1 MFSRVIA
8 KTPTSIFLRV
18 RAMFR
23 VFAITLPKVVNFSL
37 KAKHL
42 VPNSRFVRSVLF
54 IFFLVA
60 FVLQAHPGLTQTGP
74 ERPVRAPEI
83 KQPRPDTLK
92 NSADTLKNT
101 VDTLKNVSDTLK
113 IKRKGDIETTINYKA
128 TDSIA
133 TSVDGQIV
141 KLYGAAKIIYG
152 KIELEADEITID
164 YKNHTMAATGRRDSL
179 GKRIGFPV
187 FKDGPQLYEMKD
199 ILYNFKTGRARISEV
214 VTEQSEG
221 YLHGEAVF
229 KNEKG
234 ELLSLRNSYTTCNL
248 EHPHFRIRATK
259 TKAIPDD
266 KIVSGPFYMEFN
278 EIPLP
283 IGFLFGMFPA
293 QRESKSGIIVP
304 SYGEERLRGFNL
316 RRGGY
321 YFDISEYF
329 KLALTGDIYS
339 KGGHAIYAQ
348 APYLKRYQYNG
359 NFNFS
364 YSKNNVNQNIE
375 DESERKDY
383 SLAWTHTPQSKG
395 NGRFSASVNM
405 ATATYNRNN
414 NLNYGYSNTLDATG
428 LSNISRKLSS
438 NISYNQRFANTPF
451 SMGLNISHNQ
461 DLETNRVDM
470 KLPNLTVNMQN
481 LYPFQRKDGTK
492 SILDNFS
499 IGYSMAASNSV
510 TNNLGTRTVEG
521 RVEQI
526 NVPFNLSNFRTLFE
540 NGKKG
545 VRHTIPIS
553 YSFKALRFFT
563 VSPTVSYEE
572 KWYFEKLDWRYNIVN
587 GSPVLVAA
595 DTLREFNRIS
605 NYSFSMGFNTRVYG
619 MYNFKKGSVKA
630 IRHVLNPSVSFN
642 YTPDFTKN
650 DNYFQAINQNGRII
664 YKSRHEGFVYGPSNT
679 GKSGAI
685 GFGLGNTVEMKVK
698 NEKDTVARKVSLLR
712 SLSINSSYNLVADSF
727 KLSNFA
733 LAANTDILNGMF
745 TINLSATLDPYTYRT
760 FRTEDNRTYERKID
774 AYAWRN
780 GTLGR
785 ITNASVAINTNLNPK
800 ARQNQQQTQDKIA
813 GSALPEQ
820 EKQFLLNDPNAYID
834 FDIPWS
840 LRINYSL
847 SYSRPIRTV
856 STLERFTINQTLQ
869 LSGDVSLS
877 QAWKINFNSGYDIKR
892 KAFTQTSISLTR
904 DLHCWTASLN
914 WIPFGYFTSY
924 NFTIRVKASVLQDL
938 KLERRKPFFDNL

>member
-1 MFSRVIA
+1 MF
-8 KTPTSIFLRV
+8 K
-18 RAMFR
+18 

-42 VPNSRFVRSVLF
+42 LPNSRFVRPVLF
-54 IFFLVA
+54 IFSLIVFNFLSLKV
-60 FVLQAHPGLTQTGP
+60 QAQG
-74 ERPVRAPEI
+74 RPTRQSPDQRNEPSRNMV
-83 KQPRPDTLK
+83 KSQPNNTLRTSTDTLKSKSDTLK
-92 NSADTLKNT
+92 NKA
-101 VDTLKNVSDTLK
+101 
-113 IKRKGDIETTINYKA
+113 KGDIETTINYKA
-128 TDSIA
+128 TDSIS

-141 KLYGAAKIIYG
+141 KLYGSAKIVYG

-164 YKNHTMAATGRRDSL
+164 YKNHTMAANGRRDSL
-179 GKRIGFPV
+179 GRRIGFPV

-199 ILYNFKTGRARISEV
+199 ILYNFETGRARITEV

-221 YLHGEAVF
+221 FLHGETVF

-339 KGGHAIYAQ
+339 KGGHALYVQ
-348 APYLKRYQYNG
+348 APYVKRYHYNG
-359 NFNFS
+359 NLNFS
-364 YSKNNVNQNIE
+364 YSKNTVNQNIE

-383 SLAWTHTPQSKG
+383 ALAWTHTPQSKG

-405 ATATYNRNN
+405 ATSTYNQNN
-414 NLNYGYSNTLDATG
+414 NLNYGYNMSLDNTG

-438 NISYNQRFANTPF
+438 NISYSQKFANTPF

-481 LYPFQRKDGTK
+481 LYPFQRKDGTT
-492 SILDNFS
+492 SVLDNFS
-499 IGYSMAASNSV
+499 IGYSMAGTNSV
-510 TNNLGTRTVEG
+510 TNNVGTRLVEG
-521 RVEQI
+521 KTEQVNI
-526 NVPFNLSNFRTLFE
+526 PFNLNNFGSLFE

-545 VRHTIPIS
+545 IRHAIPIG
-553 YSFKALRFFT
+553 YSFKALKFFT
-563 VSPTVSYEE
+563 VSPNISYEE
-572 KWYFEKLDWRYNIVN
+572 KWYFEKLDWKYRTVN
-587 GSPVLVAA
+587 GVPTLIAA
-595 DTLREFNRIS
+595 DTIRGFNRIA
-605 NYSFSMGFNTRVYG
+605 NYSFSTGFNTRVYG

-630 IRHVLNPSVSFN
+630 IRHVINPSVSFN

-650 DNYFQAINQNGRII
+650 DNYFQATSQNGKVV
-664 YKSRHEGFVYGPSNT
+664 YKSRHEGFAYGGS
-679 GKSGAI
+679 GFGRAGAI
-685 GFGLGNTVEMKVK
+685 GFGLGNTLEMKVK
-698 NEKDTVARKVSLLR
+698 NEKDTVARKVSLLKN
-712 SLSINSSYNLVADSF
+712 LSIGSSYNLVADSF
-727 KLSNFA
+727 KLDNFR
-733 LAANTDILNGMF
+733 LAANTDILNGLF
-745 TINLSATLDPYTYRT
+745 AINVSATLDPYYYRSLKN
-760 FRTEDNRTYERKID
+760 EAGRTYERKLD
-774 AYAWRN
+774 SYAWKH
-780 GTLGR
+780 GSLGR
-785 ITNASVAINTNLNPK
+785 ITSASIAINTNLNPQ
-800 ARQNQQQTQDKIA
+800 ARKNERKTESKIMN
-813 GSALPEQ
+813 SNLPEQ
-820 EKQFLLNDPNAYID
+820 EKQFLMNDPNAYID

-840 LRINYSL
+840 LRVNYSL
-847 SYSRPIRTV
+847 NYSRPTRTV
-856 STLERFTINQTLQ
+856 TTLERFNINQTLQ

-877 QAWKINFNSGYDIKR
+877 QAWKINFNSGYDIKN
-892 KAFTQTSISLTR
+892 KQFTQTSLSLTR